1 MANVWGVRLADS
13 LSSPTIES
21 RDRPYTLHDF
31 CSELDAVKGREPW
44 RVLRNQRTNDVVAV
58 QLYRPLQGLVLDTH
72 LYGFPGSF
80 DAWEVFMKEK
90 LRVLKYEVLRVYP
103 ISNYNSERVNVF
115 VANAIVGAF
124 LSNQAFYDLLPLL
137 IIADT
142 MINDLL
148 GAGVGLSPF
157 FQAHGDV
164 LEVAA
169 GRKYLQMT
177 SYSNDDDDPP
187 LFAKDLSDYAKAFY
201 SEAYETLDRFFWT
214 HDSSSGVLVHYDKPT
229 NGLHYLLGTLTQMVS
244 APPYIINATDAML
257 LESCLEQFR
266 ANITARPAQP
276 VTRLDQCYHLRWGA
290 QYVGEDSLTYRL
302 SVLSLLATNGYQL
315 ARPIPKQLTN
325 RWVSSFV
332 SQIMADGVNETPLWP
347 QERYVQLAY
356 DSPSVVDGATQYG
369 YTRKAQ
375 LRLGMR
381 VSAVQSLSDALTPV
395 QWIPQYT
402 IDQASV
408 DEGDMMS
415 ARLTQLPLRPEYG
428 HIWVGDALSYYV
440 DYNKSHR
447 VVLSTELP
455 QLPDTYFDGDEQY
468 GRSLFSLARK
478 IGDRSLVKDTAV
490 LKHAYQ
496 AIDPNTGR
504 EYLRAGQSVAY
515 FGASAGHTGSEQPLV
530 IEPWMQGKI
539 SGVMP
544 PSSIRQFGYDVA
556 RGAIVDLTRA
566 FSSGDYQFVY
576 SDVDQVV
583 DGYDDLS
590 ISSGLVEKL
599 LLSCMQAT
607 SPGGSF
613 VIKINF
619 PTRSVWKFMEK
630 RILPNITS
638 YMLIKPFVTN
648 NVELF
653 FVAFGVH
660 QQSSLTWTSG
670 VYFFLVDHFYR
681 YDTLSTVSRQ
691 LPSYGYVDDGSSVTG
706 LEIISIDNPG
716 FSNMTQMA
724 RLAISGLCAN
734 AGNARKTIA
743 IYESHGARVLTVTSR
758 RSPASARRKSRMRY
772 LPLIDPRSLEVQART
787 ILPTTPVL
795 FENAN
800 GASPHVCLTMMYNFE
815 VSSAVYDGDAVLDL
829 GTGPE
834 AKILELIPPN
844 SPVTCVDVR
853 PTAQPSGCWNVRTT
867 FLELD
872 YLSDGWITGVRGDIV
887 TCMLSLGAAA
897 AGRSLTF
904 DAAFQQ
910 FVRVLSHS
918 AANVVLVQ
926 VNCPTDVIRSV
937 KGYLEI
943 DVTNKRY
950 KFPKFGR
957 DEPYSDM
964 DTLERICRAVWP
976 NCSITWVPLS
986 YDLRWVRLALL
997 ESTTLNSSAIRTAEL
1012 MYKYMPIMRIDIH
1025 GLPMTK
1031 QGNFIVGQNCSLI
1044 IPGFNAQDIF
1054 NCYFNS
1060 ALAFTTEDTT
1070 AAMIPNVD
1078 AQFDSTKSE
1087 WTIGMV
1093 FSDAGI
1099 YTMQAVV
1106 GQSSTPVSLGSF
1118 VVDSPDVDITDAWP
1132 AQLDFTIAGTDVDIT
1147 VNPYYRLMAFVK
1159 IDGEWQIANPD
1170 KFQFFSSPTGTLVMN
1185 VKLDIADNYLLY
1197 YIRDVQSREVGFYIE
1212 HPLQLLNTI
1221 TLPTNE
1227 DLFLSAP
1234 DMREWAVK
1242 ESGNTVCIL
1251 NSQGFVL
1258 PQDWDVLTDTI
1269 SWSPSIP
1276 TYIVPPG
1283 DYTLTPL

>member
-13 LSSPTIES
+13 LSSPTIET
-21 RDRPYTLHDF
+21 RTRQYTLHDL
-31 CSELDAVKGREPW
+31 CSDLDATPGREPW
-44 RVLRNQRTNDVVAV
+44 KPLRNQRTNNIVAV
-58 QLYRPLQGLVLDTH
+58 QLFRPLQGLVLDTQ
-72 LYGFPGSF
+72 LYGFPGVF
-80 DAWEVFMKEK
+80 DDWERFMREK
-90 LRVLKYEVLRVYP
+90 LRVLKYEILRIYP
-103 ISNYNSERVNVF
+103 ISNYSSEHVNVF
-115 VANAIVGAF
+115 VANALVGAF

-137 IIADT
+137 IINDT
-142 MINDLL
+142 MIGDLL
-148 GAGVGLSPF
+148 GTGASLSQF
-157 FQAHGDV
+157 FQSHGDV

-169 GRKYLQMT
+169 GRKYLQMEN
-177 SYSNDDDDPP
+177 YSNDDDDPP

-201 SEAYETLDRFFWT
+201 SDTYEVLDRFFWT
-214 HDSSSGVLVHYDKPT
+214 HDSSAGVLVHYDKPT
-229 NGLHYLLGTLTQMVS
+229 NGNHYLLGTLTQMVS

-257 LESCLEQFR
+257 LESCLEQFS
-266 ANITARPAQP
+266 ANVRARPAQP

-302 SVLSLLATNGYQL
+302 GVLSLLATNGYQL
-315 ARPIPKQLTN
+315 ARPIPRQLTN
-325 RWVSSFV
+325 RWLSSFV
-332 SQIMADGVNETPLWP
+332 SQIMSDGVNETPLWP
-347 QERYVQLAY
+347 QERYVQIAY

-369 YTRKAQ
+369 YVRKNQ

-381 VSAVQSLSDALTPV
+381 ISALQSLSDTPSPV
-395 QWIPQYT
+395 QWLPQYT
-402 IDQASV
+402 IDQAAI
-408 DEGDMMS
+408 DEGDLMVS
-415 ARLTQLPLRPEYG
+415 RLTQLPLRPDYG
-428 HIWVGDALSYYV
+428 NIWVGDALSYYV
-440 DYNKSHR
+440 DYNRSHR
-447 VVLSTELP
+447 IVLSSELP

-496 AIDPNTGR
+496 AIDPNTGK

-515 FGASAGHTGSEQPLV
+515 FGASAGHSGADQPLV
-530 IEPWMQGKI
+530 IEPWIQGKI
-539 SGVMP
+539 SGVPP
-544 PSSIRQFGYDVA
+544 PSSVRQFGYDVA
-556 RGAIVDLTRA
+556 RGAVVDLARP
-566 FSSGDYQFVY
+566 FPSGDYQFVY

-583 DGYDDLS
+583 DGHDDLS
-590 ISSGLVEKL
+590 ISSGLVEN
-599 LLSCMQAT
+599 LLSSCMHAT
-607 SPGGSF
+607 APGGSF
-613 VIKINF
+613 VVKINF
-619 PTRSVWKFMEK
+619 PTKTVWHYIEQK
-630 RILPNITS
+630 ILPNITS

-681 YDTLSTVSRQ
+681 YETLSTISRQ
-691 LPSYGYVDDGSSVTG
+691 LPSFGYVDDGSSVTG
-706 LEIISIDNPG
+706 IETISIENPG
-716 FSNMTQMA
+716 FSNMTQAA
-724 RLAISGLCAN
+724 RIGISGLCAN
-734 AGNARKTIA
+734 VGNARKSIA
-743 IYESHGARVLTVTSR
+743 IYESHGARVLTITSR
-758 RSPASARRKSRMRY
+758 RSPASAKRKSRLRY

-787 ILPTTPVL
+787 ILPADPVL
-795 FENAN
+795 FENVT

-815 VSSAVYDGDAVLDL
+815 VSSAVYDGDVVLDL

-834 AKILELIPPN
+834 AKILELIPAT
-844 SPVTCVDVR
+844 SPVTCVDIR

-872 YLSDGWITGVRGDIV
+872 YLSDGWITGIRGDIV

-897 AGRSLTF
+897 AGKSMTF

-910 FVRVLSHS
+910 LIKVLSRS
-918 AANVVLVQ
+918 TANVVLVQ
-926 VNCPTDVIRSV
+926 VNCPTDVVRSI

-943 DVTNKRY
+943 DATNKRY

-964 DTLERICRAVWP
+964 DALEKICRTAWP

-986 YDLRWVRLALL
+986 YDLRWTKLALL
-997 ESTTLNSSAIRTAEL
+997 ESTTLSSASIRVAEL

-1025 GLPMTK
+1025 GLPMEK
-1031 QGNFIVGQNCSLI
+1031 QGNFIVGQNCSLV
-1044 IPGFNAQDIF
+1044 IPGFNAQDVF

-1060 ALAFTTEDTT
+1060 ALAFSTEDVN
-1070 AAMIPNVD
+1070 AAMIPQVS
-1078 AQFDSTKSE
+1078 AQFDTTKGE
-1087 WTIGMV
+1087 WTLDMV

-1099 YTMQAVV
+1099 YTMQALV
-1106 GQSSTPVSLGSF
+1106 GSNANPVSLGSF
-1118 VVDSPDVDITDAWP
+1118 VIDSPDVDITDAWP

-1147 VNPYYRLMAFVK
+1147 VNPYYRLMAFVR
-1159 IDGEWQIANPD
+1159 IDGQWQIANPD
-1170 KFQFFSSPTGTLVMN
+1170 KFQFFSSASGTLVMN
-1185 VKLDIADNYLLY
+1185 VKLDIADKYLLY
-1197 YIRDVQSREVGFYIE
+1197 YIRDVQSRDVGFYIQ

-1242 ESGNTVCIL
+1242 ESGNTICIL